1 MGRLIYE
8 PENCAHSLLFRF
20 STTYLFL
27 ISYSDFL
34 FLPTPSSQPP
44 PHSATTLKNSAN
56 APARRGIYKESN
68 TNAIIIH
75 VCSVNWQ
82 NKKIKTFIFL
92 LRLCMSLDFGPTSC
106 FLSPLSTFWPTYM
119 NRGANL
125 LSKEA
130 GDVLLTVLQVT
141 TAVQSGVGHQQES
154 PLHLGS
160 NRETEENPQKF
171 QCGGVQRSGVTVQ
184 LWLGW

>member
-1 MGRLIYE
+1 MNQKTVPILCCSGFLQHIYFWS
-8 PENCAHSLLFRF
+8 AI
-20 STTYLFL
+20 L
-27 ISYSDFL
+27 ISFSFQ
-34 FLPTPSSQPP
+34 PPHPNPP

-92 LRLCMSLDFGPTSC
+92 LRLYMSLDFGPTSC

-160 NRETEENPQKF
+160 NRETEENPHKF